1 MAGVAKFR
9 YYHVDEHTKNQRALV
24 SFLTKY
30 NSAMKPKLSLA
41 FAFGCLVLSS
51 CSRNYSLSAVTP
63 KDSLLPATVKA
74 SGITD
79 IAVALGSNAWLTQ
92 SSAGAAEV
100 VVDYGLANWTSSSS
114 VFSAYFRSSSTGT
127 LHLALRG
134 KVPAGNSQLKIT
146 AAGQSKTITA
156 SGSSYHTI
164 DVGDFSLT
172 DTGYV
177 KVDFQGVS
185 KTGGYYADLSD
196 LYISGPATSGRLNY
210 IQTDVYWG
218 RRGPSVHLGYTP
230 PAGKNVEWFYNE
242 VTVPAGQDPVGS
254 YFMSNG
260 FSQGYFGIQ
269 VNSATE
275 RRVLFSVW
283 SPVNTDD
290 PNSIPD
296 SLKIEL
302 LRKGPGVQTGSF
314 GNEGAGGQ
322 SYLVYNWQAGTT
334 YRFLTHAVPVAN
346 NKTEFTSWFYAPETG
361 SWQLIA
367 SFRRPQTN
375 TWLTGLYSFLENFST
390 ETGYIGRKAQYGNQ
404 WARDTN
410 GAWYELTNAQFTG
423 DATAASQ
430 SRMDFAGGV
439 ESTKFYLRNCGFFSN
454 FVKINTP
461 LTRAPSGSAPVI
473 NFNTLP

>member
-1 MAGVAKFR
+1 
-9 YYHVDEHTKNQRALV
+9 
-24 SFLTKY
+24 
-30 NSAMKPKLSLA
+30 MKTKLSLA
-41 FAFGCLVLSS
+41 FAFGCLILSS
-51 CSRNYSLSAVTP
+51 CSRNYSLSDLTP
-63 KDSLLPATVKA
+63 EDGLLPTTTTT

-92 SSAGAAEV
+92 CSAGAGELV
-100 VVDYGLANWTSSSS
+100 LDSGLAYWSSSSS
-114 VFSAYFRSSSTGT
+114 VFSAYFRTSATGT

-134 KVPAGNSQLKIT
+134 KVPAGSSQLKIT
-146 AAGQSKTITA
+146 VAGQSKTITA

-164 DVGDFSLT
+164 DVGDFNLT

-185 KTGGYYADLSD
+185 KTDSYYAELSD
-196 LYISGPATSGRLNY
+196 LYISGAATGGRLNY
-210 IQTDVYWG
+210 IQTDVYFG
-218 RRGPSVHLGYTP
+218 RRGPSVNLGYTP
-230 PAGKNVEWFYNE
+230 PAGKIVEWFYNE
-242 VTVPAGQDPVGS
+242 VTVPTGQDPIGS
-254 YFMSNG
+254 YFMTNG
-260 FSQGYFGIQ
+260 FSQGYCGIQ

-283 SPVNTDD
+283 SPAVTDD

-302 LRKGPGVQTGSF
+302 LRKGPGVQIGTF

-322 SYLVYNWQAGTT
+322 SYLPFNWQAGTT
-334 YRFLTHAVPVAN
+334 YRFLTHAVPVAD

-367 SFRRPQTN
+367 SFRRPKTY
-375 TWLTGLYSFLENFST
+375 TWLTGLYSFLENFFP
-390 ETGYIGRKAQYGNQ
+390 ETGYIGRKVQYGNQ

-410 GAWYELTNAQFTG
+410 GTWHELTNAQFNG

-461 LTRAPSGSAPVI
+461 LTRTPSGIAPVI

>member
-1 MAGVAKFR
+1 
-9 YYHVDEHTKNQRALV
+9 
-24 SFLTKY
+24 
-30 NSAMKPKLSLA
+30 MKPTFHLLLAAGCLSLMSCA
-41 FAFGCLVLSS
+41 KTSFSS
-51 CSRNYSLSAVTP
+51 GDAQKDMKKQPPVT
-63 KDSLLPATVKA
+63 A
-74 SGITD
+74 SGLTD

-92 SSAGAAEV
+92 SNAGAAEV
-100 VVDYGLANWTSSSS
+100 VVDYGLANWTSSNS
-114 VFSAYFRSSSTGT
+114 VFSAYFRTSAKGT

-134 KVPAGNSQLKIT
+134 KVASGTSQLRIT

-156 SGSSYHTI
+156 TGSTYHTI
-164 DVGDFSLT
+164 DVGDYNLT

-185 KTGGYYADLSD
+185 KTGGYFADLSD
-196 LYISGPATSGRLNY
+196 LYISGAATTGRLNY

-218 RRGPSVHLGYTP
+218 RRGPSVHLGYTQ
-230 PAGKNVEWFYNE
+230 PAGKNIEWFYNE

-269 VNSATE
+269 VNSTTE

-283 SPVNTDD
+283 SPADTDD
-290 PNSIPD
+290 PNNIPD

-302 LRKGPGVQTGSF
+302 LRKGPNVQTGSF

-334 YRFLTHAVPVAN
+334 YRFLTRAVPVAN

-361 SWQLIA
+361 AWQLIA

-375 TWLTGLYSFLENFST
+375 TYLTGLYSFLENFST
-390 ETGYIGRKAQYGNQ
+390 ETGYKGRKGQYGNQ
-404 WARDTN
+404 WARDNN
-410 GAWYELTNAQFTG
+410 GTWYELTKAQFTG

-439 ESTKFYLRNCGFFSN
+439 ETNKFYLRNCGFFSQ
-454 FVKINTP
+454 FIPINTP
-461 LTRAPSGSAPVI
+461 FTRTASGVAPVI